1 MTIKRQKLVS
11 GATLEDSNFNFHNVR
26 IRLILN
32 TERGS
37 DKCFM

>member
-11 GATLEDSNFNFHNVR
+11 GATREDSNFNFHNR
-26 IRLILN
+26 GIWLILN
-32 TERGS
+32 TARGS